1 MKIKNILIF
10 FLLLYSICIS
20 SQTYNDRKM
29 ANDIFSSLSTPSS
42 NAGRVNI
49 MQDDRIKAVV
59 NRYIDSHR
67 KDGKLSG
74 YRIRIFS
81 DSGTSARQSAWS
93 ERSRFV
99 KEFPDIPTYLEYEAP
114 NFKIYVGD
122 FRSKLEGFKA
132 YKQIGKGFR
141 SAFLVPARINL
152 PKL

>member
-1 MKIKNILIF
+1 MTIKNILLFTLLF
-10 FLLLYSICIS
+10 FTVRLS
-20 SQTYNDRKM
+20 SQTNNERKM
-29 ANDIFSSLSTPSS
+29 TNDIFSFLSIPAFNS
-42 NAGRVNI
+42 GRVDI
-49 MQDDRIKAVV
+49 VQEDRIKVV
-59 NRYIDSHR
+59 VSRYIELHR

-81 DSGTSARQSAWS
+81 DSGTSARQSAWG

-132 YKQIGKGFR
+132 YKQIGKFFR

-152 PKL
+152 PKI